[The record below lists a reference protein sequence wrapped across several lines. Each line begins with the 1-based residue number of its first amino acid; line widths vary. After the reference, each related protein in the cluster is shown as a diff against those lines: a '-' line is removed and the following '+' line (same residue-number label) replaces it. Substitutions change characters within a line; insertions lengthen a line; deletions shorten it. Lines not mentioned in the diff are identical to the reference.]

1 MLGEAS
7 SAASVGIRSGMRT
20 RLVLLV
26 ACVTVAVAAVV
37 PASQAATTRSCGSV
51 KNPYPGTRY
60 AGVDLS
66 HITATG
72 VSCATAKRVAKG
84 AHRKALSLTPPPS
97 GIRSFTWDGW
107 KVSGDLRGNNDKYVA
122 SKGSRRVRWR
132 F

>member
-1 MLGEAS
+1 
-7 SAASVGIRSGMRT
+7 MRT

-26 ACVTVAVAAVV
+26 ACASVAVAAVV

-51 KNPYPGTRY
+51 KDPYPGTRY

-66 HITATG
+66 RITARG

-84 AHRKALSLTPPPS
+84 AHKKALGVTPPPS
-97 GIRSFTWDGW
+97 GIRSFTWEGW
-107 KVSGDLRGNNDKYVA
+107 KVSGDLRGSNDKYVA
-122 SKGSRRVRWR
+122 SKGSKRVRWR